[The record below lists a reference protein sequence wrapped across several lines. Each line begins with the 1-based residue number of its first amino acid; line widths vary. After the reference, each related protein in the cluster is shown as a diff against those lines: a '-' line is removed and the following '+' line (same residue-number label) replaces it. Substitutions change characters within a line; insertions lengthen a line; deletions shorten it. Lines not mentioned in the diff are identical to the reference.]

1 MSCQC
6 NNNFADLAN
15 YNKASA
21 PIFQNRMQTQPVK
34 TMTPAYGTVGYS
46 PSMSKFSSI
55 SAYPSLDVA
64 YNNQPQQ
71 PSSAGYAVTNSK
83 IYSNL
88 ASAYNEVQL
97 FNTPYSARQS
107 LSSPSIYG
115 PK

>member
-15 YNKASA
+15 YNSASA
-21 PIFQNRMQTQPVK
+21 PIFKGTSQTQPVK
-34 TMTPAYGTVGYS
+34 VMTPAYGTVGYS
-46 PSMSKFSSI
+46 PSMSKFSAV
-55 SAYPSLDVA
+55 SAYPTLNVA

-71 PSSAGYAVTNSK
+71 TSSAGYAVTNG
-83 IYSNL
+83 YSNL

-107 LSSPSIYG
+107 RSSPSIYG
-115 PK
+115 SK